1 MNEIAVAAA
10 SEFSGDGAQRSHAAG
25 EPVTWPIA
33 GREDPDARLRAIA
46 EELAGP
52 RRILE
57 KVFLQ
62 MGEGLAACTTLLGEI
77 SAAHE
82 AMPAEFASPAF
93 TAAVRH
99 LEDTRDQVNA
109 MAAAHF
115 GEQDHILEL
124 SDMTASVGAPISE
137 LRKAVRAISLISTN
151 ARIVAA
157 SFGGNNSDVA
167 AFTSD
172 MAELARSVNEAVGAF
187 SRSYDR
193 LVSSLAAARTA
204 NAAFTAR
211 HGGTMTHISG
221 EITAQLEAVD
231 CHRVQAAAKVVE
243 RSKLTGEIRSRIGNA
258 VFALQIGDITRQRIE
273 HVEEAFDALEASS
286 SDAASCGTF
295 VAICHLQGMQLDEA
309 IEDFDAGVVDLAA
322 TLNQLAQDAAVVL
335 RDSNEEAATLLSA
348 GGSALAMMIADL
360 RAICVL
366 FVEFERT
373 RLGLEKIVDDVAQSV
388 AAMVHHLDSI
398 RTIERQIRLLSF
410 NATIQ
415 CGRVDNQEQGRALRV
430 VAEQL
435 RDLSGQTVVAAGAI
449 MTGLKEADTRTRLL
463 MEGRSSLVAEQTT
476 VLREAAVAAIDM
488 FEAVVGR
495 LRKGAEAMRSIGGRT
510 VQLLGSTAESVSSRQ
525 HFSSDWR
532 RTRADIDALTEGVRA
547 DFDPAAVDP
556 ALQTELRARYTME
569 DERSVHDKV
578 FGTTSDSAA
587 PPIAATEAAAT
598 EAAESLDELFL

>member
-1 MNEIAVAAA
+1 MNEIVVSAA
-10 SEFSGDGAQRSHAAG
+10 SKSSGDGAQRGLAAG
-25 EPVTWPIA
+25 EPVTRK
-33 GREDPDARLRAIA
+33 REDSGVRLRAIA

-52 RRILE
+52 RRIIE

-62 MGEGLAACTTLLGEI
+62 MGEELAACTTLLGEI

-99 LEDTRDQVNA
+99 LEDIRDEVNA
-109 MAAAHF
+109 MTTAHF
-115 GEQDHILEL
+115 GEQVHIKEL
-124 SDMTASVGAPISE
+124 ADITSGVGPPISE

-157 SFGGNNSDVA
+157 SFGGNNGDVA

-187 SRSYDR
+187 SRSYDK

-231 CHRVQAAAKVVE
+231 CHRVRAATKVVE
-243 RSKLTGEIRSRIGNA
+243 RSKLTGEIRARIANA

-273 HVEEAFDALEASS
+273 HVEEAFSALEGHS
-286 SDAASCGTF
+286 SDGASCDTF
-295 VAICHLQGMQLDEA
+295 VAICGLEGLQLDEA
-309 IEDFDAGVVDLAA
+309 IKDFDAGVVGLSV

-335 RDSNEEAATLLSA
+335 RESNDEAETLLSA
-348 GGSALAMMIADL
+348 GGSALATMIADL
-360 RAICVL
+360 RATSVL

-373 RLGLEKIVDDVAQSV
+373 RSGLEKIVDDVAESM

-415 CGRVDNQEQGRALRV
+415 CGRVDDEEQGRALRV

-435 RDLSGQTVVAAGAI
+435 RDLSGETVVAAGAV
-449 MTGLKEADTRTRLL
+449 MTGLKEADARTSLL

-476 VLREAAVAAIDM
+476 ILREAAVAAIDM

-495 LRKGAEAMRSIGGRT
+495 LRNNAETMRSVGGRT
-510 VQLLGSTAESVSSRQ
+510 VQLLGATAESVSSRQ

-532 RTRADIDALTEGVRA
+532 RTRAEIELLTDGVPA
-547 DFDPAAVDP
+547 NFDPAAVDQ
-556 ALQTELRARYTME
+556 ALLGQLRARYTME
-569 DERSVHDKV
+569 DERRIQDQF
-578 FGTTSDSAA
+578 FGMASEPLA
-587 PPIAATEAAAT
+587 PPVAATEPAD
-598 EAAESLDELFL
+598 SLDDVFL